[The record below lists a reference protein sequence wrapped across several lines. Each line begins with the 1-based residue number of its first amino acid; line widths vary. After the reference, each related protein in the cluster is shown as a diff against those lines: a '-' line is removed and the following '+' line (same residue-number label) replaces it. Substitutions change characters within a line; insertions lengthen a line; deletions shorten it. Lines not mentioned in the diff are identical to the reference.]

1 MKWIFRILAI
11 VLVAVALAVVGILFL
26 PSERIAQ
33 IAADQIEAQTGRA
46 VRFEG
51 GVRVSVWPVLGA
63 ETGPVTLA
71 NADWA
76 GAEPMLQ
83 ADGLAIGVD
92 AAALI
97 AGTVRVTRIVAE
109 RPVLNLTTRADG
121 TGNWVFGAGVPAPTS
136 ETGDST
142 VPPVTLDRLELT
154 GARLFYSDA
163 GAAPVALGPLD
174 LVLDWPQGQE
184 AADVTA
190 RLSHNG
196 AVIDLTAR
204 IAAMEGLLAGKV
216 VPLSA
221 SASLGKAQFD
231 FDGRAS
237 LAGAAAG
244 RVTAKSSDTAALMSA
259 LGLGAVDLPKGTG
272 RSAELTTDATF
283 TTDGRLSLRDMTL
296 VLDQNSITG
305 AADVTLAGTP
315 RVVAE
320 LSAGALD
327 LSALGGGE
335 STGSGTGSSGG
346 GSEDGW
352 SKTPID
358 ASALGLVDGVIKLHV
373 QSIDTGTV
381 KLGPTEAA
389 LTLERARAVLKLSP
403 AAVFGGS
410 LSGELVANARNGF
423 SVRGDLSA
431 KDMDMTALLRD
442 LVGIDRFSGKGEAR
456 VAFLGSG
463 ASVDALMRSL
473 SGEGSLSVGRGVIS
487 GIDLDKLFRSGA
499 VTGGTTVFDSLKA
512 SYRIEGGNLQNDDLL
527 LLLSSFKVAGAGR
540 VGLGARDLDYLVTPT
555 AFESEDSTGLQVP
568 VRFTGPWSNPRIRPD
583 LDAAT
588 KVRLEEQKDKL
599 EQKAKEKLQEKLNL
613 TIEDGQSTEEA
624 IKDRLEDEAAKQLK
638 KLFGSD

>member
-1 MKWIFRILAI
+1 MKWIFRIIAI

-46 VRFEG
+46 VRIEG
-51 GVRVSVWPVLGA
+51 GVQVSVWPVLGA

-97 AGTVRVTRIVAE
+97 GGTVRVTRIVAE

-121 TGNWVFGAGVPAPTS
+121 TGNWVFGTDASATTS
-136 ETGDST
+136 ETGSTT
-142 VPPVTLDRLELT
+142 VPPITLDRLELT

-174 LVLDWPQGQE
+174 LVLDWPHGQE

-196 AVIDLTAR
+196 AAIDLTAR
-204 IAAMEGLLAGKV
+204 ITAMEGLLAGKV

-221 SASLGKAQFD
+221 SASLGKARLE

-244 RVTAKSSDTAALMSA
+244 RVTAKSPDTAALMSA
-259 LGLGAVDLPKGTG
+259 LGLGAVDLPKGAG
-272 RSAELTTDATF
+272 RSAELTTNATY
-283 TTDGRLSLRDMTL
+283 TADGRLSLRDLAL
-296 VLDQNSITG
+296 VLDQNKITG

-335 STGSGTGSSGG
+335 STGSGSSGG

-358 ASALGLVDGVIKLHV
+358 ASALGLVDGVIKLHA

-389 LTLERARAVLKLSP
+389 LTLERSRAVLKLNP

-410 LSGELVANARNGF
+410 LSGELVANARKGF

-463 ASVDALMRSL
+463 ASVDAIMRSL

-555 AFESEDSTGLQVP
+555 AFESEGSTGLQVP